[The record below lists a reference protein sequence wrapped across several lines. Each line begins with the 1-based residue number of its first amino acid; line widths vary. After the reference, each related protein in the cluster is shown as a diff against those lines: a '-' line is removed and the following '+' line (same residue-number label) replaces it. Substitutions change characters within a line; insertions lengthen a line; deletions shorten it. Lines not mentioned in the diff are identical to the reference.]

1 VLPLLLPIQMPVPL
15 LTFAMPSRPPAP
27 PCSYPLYACASA
39 RPCWQVGDRVFAIDG
54 KAVFDVS
61 SAPQLCLGPAGSR
74 VSILFG
80 MFVPRPVPL
89 AKIASYPSGHARCV

>member
-1 VLPLLLPIQMPVPL
+1 VKETVTVSGITPGGSLSQALTAKAAPGGSALP
-15 LTFAMPSRPPAP
+15 
-27 PCSYPLYACASA
+27 
-39 RPCWQVGDRVFAIDG
+39 QVGDRVFAIDG

-80 MFVPRPVPL
+80 SMLPFMHLVYGLLV
-89 AKIASYPSGHARCV
+89 YFF